1 MLSYGAL
8 SFAAPWL
15 LVGLAALPVLW
26 WLLRLTPPSPK
37 RIPFPA
43 IHLLFGLLPK
53 EETPHR
59 TPWWLILLRLAIASL
74 LIVGLSHP
82 LWNAAQPFS
91 RPGPLLLVIDDGWA
105 AAPGWSERE
114 ALARDLV
121 AEADREHR
129 SVAVLA
135 TAPQANGQIAPVS
148 LLSAGQ
154 ADAAIAALQPSPWP
168 VDRAKA
174 LAALKAANF
183 AKDMNSV
190 WISDG
195 LASPPAK
202 DSQAGPDRA
211 LYDELTSR
219 GQLTLLDRG
228 ASAIPVLLLPPDIEA
243 QGITIKAVRA
253 AAGAPLR
260 ITVRVLDRD
269 GHSLGLVPVDF
280 AANARTTSHRLDLPI
295 ELRSRASQLVL
306 EGGRSAGS
314 TVLLDDS
321 GGRKPIGVITD
332 NATMGSQPLIGELYF
347 LQRALA
353 PGNEVRIGDL
363 ATLTAQPL
371 SMMIL
376 PDQTA
381 LSPGDRQILEK
392 WVQRG
397 GMLVRFAGERLS
409 ANTDDSLLPVRLR
422 QGDRILGGALSW
434 AKPTTLSDFP
444 RNSPFAGLA
453 IPKDVHVFRQ
463 VLAEPSIDLGNKTW
477 ARLADGTPLVTGA
490 RSGDGYLVLFHVSA
504 NAEWSDLAIS
514 GLFVEM
520 LDRLVALAAG
530 TPQAEAEPDKPLPP
544 VSILDG
550 YGQLGP
556 APAGVLPI
564 RAADLGK
571 SPIGPQHP
579 PGFYGESKARHAL
592 NLAGAVKT
600 LSPLGL
606 PAQPLARA
614 KTFDFKPALLAVAFL
629 LLILDLL
636 VALALRGLIVGPK
649 IRAAETV
656 PAVAVLL
663 AVGLGLATSFATVHP
678 AQAEPLTDKEIIA
691 ATEEA
696 HLAYVR
702 TGAPEVDATSK
713 AGLKGLTSVLLQRT
727 SADVGDPVG
736 LDIETDEL
744 NFYPLIYWPITS
756 AEKQPSPA
764 AIARLNKYLANGGLI
779 FFDTADQNV
788 AGISEGGG
796 SPGTQRLQ
804 ELTQGLDVP
813 PLVPIPADH
822 VLTRAFYLLK
832 DFPGRWIGGSLWV
845 EAANS
850 RINDGV
856 ASIVVGSNDYAS
868 AWAVDDYGQPL
879 YPVTPGGERQRELAF
894 RFGVNLVMYAMTG
907 NYKSDQVHV
916 PAILERLGQ

>member
-15 LVGLAALPVLW
+15 LVALAALPVLW

-43 IHLLFGLLPK
+43 IRLLFGLLPK
-53 EETPHR
+53 EETPYR

-105 AAPGWSERE
+105 AAPGWGERA

-129 SVAVLA
+129 SVALLT
-135 TAPQANGQIAPVS
+135 TAPQANGQIAPIT
-148 LLSAGQ
+148 LLSPGQ
-154 ADAAIAALQPSPWP
+154 ADATIAALQPSPWP
-168 VDRAKA
+168 VDRKRA
-174 LAALKAANF
+174 LAALKAADF
-183 AKDMNSV
+183 ARELNTV

-195 LASPPAK
+195 LASVTA
-202 DSQAGPDRA
+202 AGTQSDTDRA
-211 LYDELTSR
+211 LYDELASR
-219 GQLTLLDRG
+219 GQVTLLGQG
-228 ASAIPVLLLPPDIEA
+228 ARAVPLLLLPPAIDA
-243 QGITIKAVRA
+243 QGMTIKAVRA
-253 AAGAPLR
+253 ATGAPGR
-260 ITVRVLDRD
+260 VTVRVLDRD
-269 GHSLGLVPVDF
+269 GHSLGVLPLDF
-280 AANARTTSHRLDLPI
+280 AAAAHSAEKRLDLPI
-295 ELRSRASQLVL
+295 ELRSRASQLVM
-306 EGGRSAGS
+306 ENGRSAGS

-332 NATMGSQPLIGELYF
+332 NATMGDQPLIGELYF

-381 LSPGDRQILEK
+381 LSPGDREILAK
-392 WVQRG
+392 WVRRG

-409 ANTDDSLLPVRLR
+409 ANPDDTLLPVRLR

-444 RNSPFAGLA
+444 RNSPFAGLVV
-453 IPKDVHVFRQ
+453 PKDVHVSRQ

-490 RSGDGYLVLFHVSA
+490 RSGNGYLVLFHVSA

-514 GLFVEM
+514 GLFVQM

-556 APAGVLPI
+556 IPAGVLPI
-564 RAADLGK
+564 RAADLQK
-571 SPIGPQHP
+571 SPVGPQHP
-579 PGFYGESKARHAL
+579 PGFYGESKSRHAL
-592 NLAGAVKT
+592 NLAGAVKA
-600 LSPLGL
+600 LEPLGL

-614 KTFDFKPALLAVAFL
+614 KTFDFKPVLLGGAFL

-636 VALALRGLIVGPK
+636 IALALRGLIAGPR
-649 IRAAETV
+649 IRSADVAQT
-656 PAVAVLL
+656 AGAVLL
-663 AVGLGLATSFATVHP
+663 IAGMSLAAIHP
-678 AQAEPLTDKEIIA
+678 ARAEPLTDKQIIA

-713 AGLKGLTSVLLQRT
+713 AGLKGLTSILLQRT
-727 SADVGDPVG
+727 SADVGEPVG
-736 LDIETDEL
+736 LDLETDDL
-744 NFYPLIYWPITS
+744 TFYPLIYWPITS
-756 AEKQPSPA
+756 AEKQPSPG
-764 AIARLNKYLANGGLI
+764 AIARLNKYLASGGLI

-788 AGISEGGG
+788 AGISEDGG
-796 SPGTQRLQ
+796 SPGAQRLQ

-856 ASIVVGSNDYAS
+856 ASIVVGSNDYAG
-868 AWAVDDYGQPL
+868 AWAVDDYGQPI
-879 YPVTPGGERQRELAF
+879 YPVTPGGERQREMAF